1 MFAVVPSTCPPLVCQ
16 FESVAADSG
25 RGEGVAAPAAK
36 IMGGKSIFL
45 PRIFNNIFPA

>member
-1 MFAVVPSTCPPLVCQ
+1 MFAVVPPTCPPLVCQ

-25 RGEGVAAPAAK
+25 RGGVAAPAAK
-36 IMGGKSIFL
+36 IMGGKVSFC